1 MMMNQYVNLS
11 PQQRMAQML
20 QQQQQQQTQLQGQQE
35 MPQSM
40 GQQAA
45 QNPFGGVQDA
55 MKMYNQF
62 NQQGDMQD
70 YKDYIARLKLGQA
83 QTGGMFD
90 RSNFVGPDVT
100 ANNYTG

>member
-1 MMMNQYVNLS
+1 MLNQYVNMT
-11 PQQRMAQML
+11 PQQKMAQML
-20 QQQQQQQTQLQGQQE
+20 QQQAQPTQLQGDMQQQ
-35 MPQSM
+35 MPQ
-40 GQQAA
+40 A

-70 YKDYIARLKLGQA
+70 YKDYIARLKLGQS

-90 RSNFVGPDVT
+90 SANAQAPAMN

>member
-1 MMMNQYVNLS
+1 
-11 PQQRMAQML
+11 MAQML
-20 QQQQQQQTQLQGQQE
+20 QQQAQQTSLQGQQE

-40 GQQAA
+40 GQAA
-45 QNPFGGVQDA
+45 SQNPFGGVQDA

-70 YKDYIARLKLGQA
+70 YKDYMARLKLGQA

-90 RSNFVGPDVT
+90 RSNAQGGNYT
-100 ANNYTG
+100 ANEGT

>member
-1 MMMNQYVNLS
+1 MLNQYVNLS
-11 PQQRMAQML
+11 PQQKMAQML
-20 QQQQQQQTQLQGQQE
+20 QQQAQQTPLQGGQQE

-40 GQQAA
+40 GQAA
-45 QNPFGGVQDA
+45 SQNPFGGVQDA

-90 RSNFVGPDVT
+90 RSNAQGGNYT
-100 ANNYTG
+100 ANEGT